1 MENTANTSKVW
12 EDESAALCN
21 RILDYIERNGPTK
34 TSRLRDALKKDTE
47 DITNLL
53 GYLLAEDRIVG
64 VKPAQVYIW
73 ALPETVR
80 SAEEEILSKLSGTE
94 LEREEICTGSNKNM
108 RLFNEGVL
116 MGLVRKGKVAY
127 YTNNFVAHYH
137 LPAMFLTSVR
147 DRPNGVV

>member
-34 TSRLRDALKKDTE
+34 TSRLRDVLKKDVDVIKYAL
-47 DITNLL
+47 DILQKN
-53 GYLLAEDRIVG
+53 EKIIG

-108 RLFNEGVL
+108 RLFKEGAL

-127 YTNNFVAHYH
+127 YTNNFVVHYH

>member
-34 TSRLRDALKKDTE
+34 TSRLRDVLKKDVDLIKYAL
-47 DITNLL
+47 DILQAN
-53 GYLLAEDRIVG
+53 EKIVG
-64 VKPAQVYIW
+64 VKPAQVYFW
-73 ALPETVR
+73 ALPMTVR
-80 SAEEEILSKLSGTE
+80 CTEDEILNMLSGGA
-94 LEREEICTGSNKNM
+94 LLREQICADSTKDW

>member
-34 TSRLRDALKKDTE
+34 TSRLRDVLKKDVDLIKYAL
-47 DITNLL
+47 DILQAN
-53 GYLLAEDRIVG
+53 EKIVG
-64 VKPAQVYIW
+64 VKPAQVYFW
-73 ALPETVR
+73 ALPMTVR

-108 RLFNEGVL
+108 RLFKEGVL

-127 YTNNFVAHYH
+127 YTNIVVHYH